1 MVTKAPL
8 KESVTPAP
16 LRPRDAATL
25 IILKRDGRSHKV
37 LMGKRHEN
45 HRFMPGKFVFPGGR
59 VDFADS
65 RVKPHSDLQQSDIAK
80 LLERVPGR
88 RTVARAQ
95 AMAMAAVRETFEETG
110 IPLGRPM
117 GAEAIRSKSGPWQA
131 FLDTGIR
138 PDLSNLRFIARAIT
152 PPGRPRRYDT
162 RFFLTYAEDWRHV
175 DFTASSSNELT
186 EVHWLR
192 LDAAQDLDLPRVTSV
207 LLQRLDE
214 TLSRKEDIPFA
225 DGIPFFYHR
234 PKGWV
239 RDRL

>member
-1 MVTKAPL
+1 MTNEHSSEA
-8 KESVTPAP
+8 TAAP

-25 IILKRDGRSHKV
+25 IILKPDGGTPKV

-59 VDFADS
+59 VDYADS
-65 RVKPHSDLQQSDIAK
+65 RVKPCADLPSHDAEK
-80 LLERVPGR
+80 LLERVSGR
-88 RTVARAQ
+88 RSPARAQ
-95 AMAMAAVRETFEETG
+95 ALAMAAVRETFEETG
-110 IPLGRPM
+110 IPLGRATGSEKRM
-117 GAEAIRSKSGPWQA
+117 SKSAPWQA
-131 FLDTGIR
+131 FLDTGVR
-138 PDLSNLRFIARAIT
+138 PDLSVIRFIARAIT

-162 RFFLTYAEDWRHV
+162 RFFLTHAADWHDI

-186 EVHWLR
+186 EVHWLD
-192 LDAAQDLDLPRVTSV
+192 LKEAQSLDLPRVTSV
-207 LLQRLDE
+207 LLHRIED
-214 TLSRKEDIPFA
+214 TLRRKEEIPFS

>member
-1 MVTKAPL
+1 MPSTSSDKSSNA
-8 KESVTPAP
+8 T

-25 IILKRDGRSHKV
+25 IILKHDGTSHKV
-37 LMGKRHEN
+37 LMGKRHQN

-59 VDFADS
+59 VDYADS
-65 RVKPHSDLQQSDIAK
+65 RISPLAALPQDDVDK

-88 RTVARAQ
+88 RNIARAQ

-110 IPLGRPM
+110 IPLGRPT
-117 GAEAIRSKSGPWQA
+117 EAAFSSRSAPWQA
-131 FLDTGIR
+131 FLDTGVR
-138 PDLSNLRFIARAIT
+138 PDLSPLRFIARAIT

-162 RFFLTYAEDWRHV
+162 RFFLTYAEDWQDI

-186 EVHWLR
+186 EVHWLD
-192 LDAAQDLDLPRVTSV
+192 LNEAQNLDLPRVTSV
-207 LLQRLDE
+207 LLERLEE
-214 TLSRKEDIPFA
+214 TLRHGGDVPFS

-239 RDRL
+239 RDKL

>member
-1 MVTKAPL
+1 MA
-8 KESVTPAP
+8 STPTADNGTNVP

-25 IILKRDGRSHKV
+25 IILRNDGDAPKV
-37 LMGKRHEN
+37 LMGKRHQS

-59 VDFADS
+59 VDYADS
-65 RVKPHSDLQQSDIAK
+65 RIAPIAALPQPDTDK

-88 RTVARAQ
+88 RSTTRAQ

-117 GAEAIRSKSGPWQA
+117 GAATLSSRSAPWQA
-131 FLDTGIR
+131 FFDTGIG
-138 PDLSNLRFIARAIT
+138 PDLSPLRFIARAIT

-162 RFFLTYAEDWRHV
+162 RFFLTYADDWSDV

-186 EVHWLR
+186 EVHWLE
-192 LDAAQDLDLPRVTSV
+192 LNEAQSLDLPRVTSV
-207 LLQRLDE
+207 LLHRLEE
-214 TLSRKEDIPFA
+214 TLRVGGDVPFS

-239 RDRL
+239 RDTL